1 MDAAPIE
8 NRTATSRTRRT
19 LRRLG
24 AVGFAFFLIKGLAWL
39 AIPAWIAYDQL
50 VPAALAPAVESETPT
65 RSLP

>member
-8 NRTATSRTRRT
+8 NRTTSARARRT

-39 AIPAWIAYDQL
+39 AIPAWIAYDRL
-50 VPAALAPAVESETPT
+50 VPAAPVPAIESETPT